1 MGMKERARSSVGIC
15 ILLVTFLPACGCKKP
30 SDNPAL
36 ATNEPATATAPTG
49 PRRYSLKGTVIS
61 VDPSTKSAN
70 IDSEAIPGFMDA
82 MAMDY
87 NVHADADLAKLKPKE
102 KITADLV
109 VTPNGAYIENV
120 NVVGAAADAKA
131 KTP

>member
-1 MGMKERARSSVGIC
+1 MSRRDHTGSLGVC
-15 ILLVTFLPACGCKKP
+15 IFAATFLLLCGCQKSSP
-30 SDNPAL
+30 PAPVTDQQ
-36 ATNEPATATAPTG
+36 AATAPTG
-49 PRRYSLKGTVIS
+49 PQKYTLKGTVIS

-102 KITADLV
+102 KIAADLV
-109 VTPNGAYIENV
+109 VTPNGTYIENV
-120 NVVGAAADAKA
+120 NVVGATADSKP

>member
-1 MGMKERARSSVGIC
+1 MRRRKHAQSLGGC
-15 ILLVTFLPACGCKKP
+15 ILAAALLLLCGCQKSSP
-30 SDNPAL
+30 RPAPV
-36 ATNEPATATAPTG
+36 ASEPTSATAPTG
-49 PRRYSLKGTVIS
+49 PQKYSLKGTVVS

-82 MAMDY
+82 MAMNYDVQ
-87 NVHADADLAKLKPKE
+87 NAADLAKLKSKE
-102 KITADLV
+102 KITADLI

-120 NVVGAAADAKA
+120 NVVGAAADAKP